1 MAKISVI
8 VPVYN
13 CEAYITQCIESVL
26 RQTFRDFEL
35 ILVDDGSKD
44 KSPEICERYA
54 LRDSR
59 IKVIHKPNGGGAG
72 EARNVGLDSASSPF
86 ISFIDSDDWI
96 KADML
101 EKLWAA
107 QQRDDSDLVICGYR
121 NIVSSVNEVYNFN
134 TQYEAASICGNHEV
148 KDFFIK
154 YFPEGMVGYP
164 WNKLYRLEIIRAHH
178 LRFPKMRRLE
188 DGIFNTEFFSYAEK
202 ITVLSDVLYNYR
214 ASQQV
219 EQRKLPKDFYSLME
233 TFVKHYYHKLRQ
245 WGYQIEA
252 VQKPIVYYFLND
264 FVGCLENIF
273 FSSEYQSGKE
283 RMEAVKALRHAR
295 LVDYMLKQERT
306 VGRYARIVLALFEKK
321 HYMLMGLVIKV
332 KILLKVRLYKLFQMI
347 KKVAN

>member
-121 NIVSSVNEVYNFN
+121 RERN
-134 TQYEAASICGNHEV
+134 
-148 KDFFIK
+148 D
-154 YFPEGMVGYP
+154 
-164 WNKLYRLEIIRAHH
+164 
-178 LRFPKMRRLE
+178 
-188 DGIFNTEFFSYAEK
+188 IF
-202 ITVLSDVLYNYR
+202 
-214 ASQQV
+214 
-219 EQRKLPKDFYSLME
+219 
-233 TFVKHYYHKLRQ
+233 
-245 WGYQIEA
+245 
-252 VQKPIVYYFLND
+252 
-264 FVGCLENIF
+264 
-273 FSSEYQSGKE
+273 
-283 RMEAVKALRHAR
+283 
-295 LVDYMLKQERT
+295 
-306 VGRYARIVLALFEKK
+306 
-321 HYMLMGLVIKV
+321 
-332 KILLKVRLYKLFQMI
+332 
-347 KKVAN
+347 